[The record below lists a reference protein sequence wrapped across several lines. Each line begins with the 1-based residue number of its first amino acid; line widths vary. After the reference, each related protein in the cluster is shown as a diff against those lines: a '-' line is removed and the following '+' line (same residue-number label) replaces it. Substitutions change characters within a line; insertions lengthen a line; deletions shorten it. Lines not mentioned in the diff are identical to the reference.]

1 MPRACCFG
9 MSRDNNRAQELIMAV
24 AQRESVRQSNKPD
37 ISESLV
43 IYGENLDAILDALDE
58 EEDIQWLFEEESE
71 EVSEKRV
78 H

>member
-1 MPRACCFG
+1 MTRACCFG